1 MLKKLTALLFPP
13 KCVLCRSLLTSEVST
28 LCPSCSINAP
38 VCEKT
43 ARSIPFVEKWTVLWY
58 YDDIVRKSFLRF
70 KFYGARSYAVPY
82 GKLLAEKLSREYPEE
97 LPLLTWTPISKRRKR
112 KRGYDQTELIA
123 QIVARELNVPLVS
136 TLQRTR
142 DSKPQST
149 LRDPSAR
156 RANVLGA
163 YSVIDKTRIAGKN
176 ILLLDDII
184 TTGVTVS
191 ECAKTLLTAG
201 AAKVHCAALAT
212 PHPKK

>member
-1 MLKKLTALLFPP
+1 MLQKLTALLFPP
-13 KCVLCRSLLTSEVST
+13 KCILCRGLLTSEASV
-28 LCPSCSINAP
+28 LCSSCSINAP

-43 ARSIPFVEKWTVLWY
+43 TRSIPFIEKWTVLWY

-70 KFYGARSYAVPY
+70 KFYGVRSYGVAY
-82 GKLLAEKLSREYPEE
+82 GKLLAEKLSREYPDEI
-97 LPLLTWTPISKRRKR
+97 PLLTWTPISKRRKQ

-123 QIVARELNVPLVS
+123 RVVARELNVPLVS
-136 TLQRTR
+136 TLHRIR

-163 YSVIDKTRIAGKN
+163 YRVVDKNLVAGKT